1 MRPATRPPGTLL
13 ARACAWLLLA
23 LAGCSAAP
31 FGAPPPGAP
40 LQQTP
45 AAAALRLLIVG
56 DSTAVGTGASS
67 AGQTLAGRIA
77 RDHPRLLIEN
87 RGRNGARFADVV
99 TQLAPAGRFDVVL
112 ILAGGNDVIRR
123 TPPAALA
130 EAVDATLARA
140 ATLAPTVVVMPAG
153 NVGNAAMMLGP
164 LSGWMSERS
173 RALHALVRTA
183 AQRHGAS
190 HVDLFRERD
199 QDPFVHNPALTA
211 PDGLHPNDAGY
222 RLWHETLL
230 AQTDLG
236 LRLAPAR

>member
-1 MRPATRPPGTLL
+1 M
-13 ARACAWLLLA
+13 
-23 LAGCSAAP
+23 
-31 FGAPPPGAP
+31 
-40 LQQTP
+40 
-45 AAAALRLLIVG
+45 
-56 DSTAVGTGASS
+56 
-67 AGQTLAGRIA
+67 
-77 RDHPRLLIEN
+77 
-87 RGRNGARFADVV
+87 V